1 MRVLPKSFSRTA
13 WVVVANGL
21 MLYGLLTGGPGVS
34 NSVAAVVV
42 SAALSAG
49 ILLELAGSAAAAL
62 LNVVSFLYAP
72 LSWVWGRM
80 HDANF
85 KDHPGEYGLT
95 LVLFV
100 IPCLVIVTVNLF
112 FYVPPLLRWRRGQG
126 TTPS

>member
-1 MRVLPKSFSRTA
+1 
-13 WVVVANGL
+13 
-21 MLYGLLTGGPGVS
+21 
-34 NSVAAVVV
+34 
-42 SAALSAG
+42 
-49 ILLELAGSAAAAL
+49 
-62 LNVVSFLYAP
+62 
-72 LSWVWGRM
+72 M